1 MKRRGRQKKR
11 PPLQH
16 TFEALVAHRELQYL
30 RHPSAERAAKLK
42 AVKRGKL
49 L

>member
-1 MKRRGRQKKR
+1 VKRRGRKKKR

-30 RHPSAERAAKLK
+30 RHPNAARAAKLK

>member
-1 MKRRGRQKKR
+1 MKRRGRKKKR
-11 PPLQH
+11 PPIQH

-30 RHPSAERAAKLK
+30 RHPNGKTSAKLK